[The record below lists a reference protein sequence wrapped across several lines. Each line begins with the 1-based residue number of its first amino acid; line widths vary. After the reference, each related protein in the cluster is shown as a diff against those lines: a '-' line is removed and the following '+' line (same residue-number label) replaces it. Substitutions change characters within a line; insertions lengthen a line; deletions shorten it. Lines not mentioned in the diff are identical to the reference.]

1 MATISYTRI
10 SAKYRLLIIIYILIP
25 LSTALPISEFYP
37 YGSAHD
43 KTLEQGDDLS
53 IEVLLTVPVKFFGET
68 YETIYVNTN
77 GLLSFI
83 YDVPYFSNVE
93 FPLEYPVIAPLYSNV
108 DTTGKGKVYYRETND
123 SALLQRATQNVLNL
137 YPNLPNGYEARS
149 LFIATWDHVGYFEA
163 GTDKVNTFQTV
174 ISTDGYES
182 FVELLYADGG
192 IQWMQAINHH
202 GIPEARAQ
210 AGIVAQGGKFY
221 TLRGSG
227 TDQVINLD
235 KWTNADRPGMFIFRI
250 GNINDTGNVEAP
262 PNAYGQYNEVNG
274 EPKTCFVGATNC
286 HSNAECIEE
295 PEGYCCRCQPSYFG
309 NGRTCLEREVARRI
323 FGKLKLFV
331 QEEPLEDLDFHGYI
345 VTKDGK
351 IYIAVNNL
359 PESLGYKIQLLFTL
373 DSFVG
378 WLFGS
383 PKGDAKNG
391 YMLTGGVVNHT
402 ADITFDDYYRVSI
415 KQRYSGLNL
424 FDHIKMEGEVY
435 GTLPDIPKDV
445 VVQMPDF
452 KELYT
457 RTGPGE
463 FRSSQKYEIQLGNG
477 QTHRMNVDQTFNFI
491 EYCKAA
497 EKDMISMRMDSVKN
511 YINYDRDQSILRFA
525 SFNKIFKGT
534 ENTDDPCIEGR
545 RHCVAN
551 SSCLVEGDGF
561 RCVCNSGFRQLN
573 NNLYPNSQ
581 TDFGCADIN
590 ECIDGTNACHPDA
603 LCVNEIG
610 SYNCQCKPGYVGDG
624 KHCQYFQENQIP
636 PNAICQVP
644 GDYSTCSCKFG
655 YEMVGDTNEAG
666 FSCNDIDECTTSY
679 VCPEEADC
687 INVPGNFTCRC
698 REGYEG
704 DPNNYCY
711 PTNPCRSTI
720 CPENTV
726 CENRDGR
733 AQCICAPGTYGTPP
747 NCIGQDVNQCQ
758 DDSECGQNGQCYLS
772 NNRYQCGCL
781 YGYKKNPQGQCE
793 LEEEITKEDDCTN
806 FQCPAG
812 SRCSTEHGYGPRCIC
827 TSGSGAPPHC
837 DQPTDQC
844 NGQSCSEHAQ
854 CIYIPDEEGYK
865 CMCQAGYEGDGY
877 NCRIMEISCEGYDD
891 YCHYNASCL
900 PDEENSKHICICKD
914 GFEGDGMT
922 CYPIGQ
928 DLNQCQDDR
937 ECGPNGQCYLSN
949 NRYQCGCLYGYKKNP
964 QGQCELEEDPRN
976 VCSNCDENALC
987 VQHYGQYDC
996 ICNEGFEGDGFECT
1010 RKVLGCDTIG
1020 GCSQFA
1026 DCIYSSSVSTY
1037 VCYCREGYKGNGT
1050 YCEQITTC
1058 YEEPELCSPDASCT
1072 YLNDKYVCECNDGF
1086 FGNGTICREAKKLD
1100 EEYLLLNKGR
1110 TILKV
1115 PFNPTRT
1122 NRGRPIHIYENQT
1135 AIGIAID
1142 CVEGRVYWSDIT
1154 NLQVKSSKYDGTDFQ
1169 IFMDSGIKSAEG
1181 LAIDWVNREVYW
1193 TDSGYDKI
1201 VAVNLDTKD
1210 IRTVAS
1216 ENLINPRGIAVNPY
1230 KGKVYWSDW
1239 NREDPKI
1246 EWANLDGSERQI
1258 IVKGPYV
1265 KLPNSLAIDWSTEEL
1280 CWADAGTKTIECLN
1294 VEANRPRTI
1303 IKNCSY
1309 PYGLAITDDTY
1320 YWTDWNTLK
1329 LESSPKNNPSVVKS
1343 IDLPLGG
1350 YDKLYG
1356 VVAVTSCP

>member
-793 LEEEITKEDDCTN
+793 LEE
-806 FQCPAG
+806 
-812 SRCSTEHGYGPRCIC
+812 
-827 TSGSGAPPHC
+827 
-837 DQPTDQC
+837 
-844 NGQSCSEHAQ
+844 
-854 CIYIPDEEGYK
+854 
-865 CMCQAGYEGDGY
+865 
-877 NCRIMEISCEGYDD
+877 
-891 YCHYNASCL
+891 
-900 PDEENSKHICICKD
+900 
-914 GFEGDGMT
+914 
-922 CYPIGQ
+922 
-928 DLNQCQDDR
+928 
-937 ECGPNGQCYLSN
+937 
-949 NRYQCGCLYGYKKNP
+949 
-964 QGQCELEEDPRN
+964 DPRN